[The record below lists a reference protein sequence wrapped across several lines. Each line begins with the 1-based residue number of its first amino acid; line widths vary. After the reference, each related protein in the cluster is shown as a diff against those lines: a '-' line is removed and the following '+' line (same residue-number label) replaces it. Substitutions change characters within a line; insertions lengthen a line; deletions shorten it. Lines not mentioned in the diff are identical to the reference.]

1 MYKLLLSI
9 VYKKLFFQ
17 FRKFPDLFVLIQ
29 SGNVTLTYQWGEM
42 VPSYILLYKFLV
54 THPDFMKSWFGDFS
68 QNLSGTNILEFFSKF
83 ELVLAVSVLFHEQL
97 LFFVYIFCWNNEYI
111 LLTLLVVFESRAF
124 RKNLDSFFRDIFNNG
139 K

>member
-17 FRKFPDLFVLIQ
+17 FRKFPDLLVLIQ
-29 SGNVTLTYQWGEM
+29 SGNLTLTYQWGEM
-42 VPSYILLYKFLV
+42 PPWYILLYKFLV
-54 THPDFMKSWFGDFS
+54 THPDFMIFPKIYLKLIFWK
-68 QNLSGTNILEFFSKF
+68 FFSKF
-83 ELVLAVSVLFHEQL
+83 ELVFAVSVLFHEQV
-97 LFFVYIFCWNNEYI
+97 LFFVHIFCWNNEYI

-124 RKNLDSFFRDIFNNG
+124 RKKLHSFFRDIFDNG